1 MAPLTT
7 KITTT
12 WPTTADKST
21 GGRLLL
27 ASRTQFLN
35 RQIAQELT
43 DGVYHAID
51 NLSGYTLYTTE
62 AGATDYGN
70 FLVDGCAQVGITAPP
85 TFVVSAI

>member
-7 KITTT
+7 KITTI
-12 WPTTADKST
+12 WPTTADKT
-21 GGRLLL
+21 AGGRLLL

-51 NLSGYTLYTTE
+51 NLSGYALYTTE
-62 AGATDYGN
+62 AGANDFGN
-70 FLVDGCAQVGITAPP
+70 YLIDACAQVGITAPP

>member
-12 WPTTADKST
+12 WPTTADKSA
-21 GGRLLL
+21 GGQVLLP
-27 ASRTQFLN
+27 SRTQFLN

-51 NLSGYTLYTTE
+51 NLSGYGLYTTE
-62 AGATDYGN
+62 AGATDFGN
-70 FLVDGCAQVGITAPP
+70 FLVDACAQVGITAPP
-85 TFVVSAI
+85 TFVVSAV

>member
-12 WPTTADKST
+12 WTTTADKSA

-70 FLVDGCAQVGITAPP
+70 FLVYGCAQVGITAPP

>member
-7 KITTT
+7 KITTI
-12 WPTTADKST
+12 WPTTADKT
-21 GGRLLL
+21 AGGQLLL